1 MQDFEPSGVPYFD
14 PPSNSV
20 KRNQAP
26 LLYDI
31 TDVVAYVI

>member
-1 MQDFEPSGVPYFD
+1 MQDFERSGVPYLD

-26 LLYDI
+26 LFYDI
-31 TDVVAYVI
+31 TDVVADAI